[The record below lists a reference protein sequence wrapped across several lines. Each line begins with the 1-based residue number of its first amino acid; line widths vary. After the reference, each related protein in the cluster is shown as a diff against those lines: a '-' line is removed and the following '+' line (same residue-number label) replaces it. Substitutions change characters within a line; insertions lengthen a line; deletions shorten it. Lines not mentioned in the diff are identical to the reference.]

1 MDANVVSRRRGRGR
15 FPAAPPLPQEAG
27 AANAVCLYDPTREKA
42 NRENPQ
48 IFPIGK
54 FKIILPL
61 NMARAQA
68 EAISNHFFSCSA
80 SPSRGVMYTV
90 VYTSYS
96 TMPGLAP
103 LAFQMFFT
111 SVVSTATLAPVPAL

>member
-1 MDANVVSRRRGRGR
+1 MAVQ
-15 FPAAPPLPQEAG
+15 FPAELQSVRFRQSLSLWERWHGASRDGEGEVAPRSAAIPQEAG
-27 AANAVCLYDPTREKA
+27 AANAVFLYDPTRENA

-68 EAISNHFFSCSA
+68 EAISNHFFFSCSS
-80 SPSRGVMYTV
+80 SPSRGVM
-90 VYTSYS
+90 
-96 TMPGLAP
+96 
-103 LAFQMFFT
+103 
-111 SVVSTATLAPVPAL
+111 

>member
-1 MDANVVSRRRGRGR
+1 MAVQ
-15 FPAAPPLPQEAG
+15 FPAELQSVRFRQSLSLWERWHGASRDGEGEVAPRSAALPQEAG

-61 NMARAQA
+61 KMRRAKRR
-68 EAISNHFFSCSA
+68 AIQIISSSA
-80 SPSRGVMYTV
+80 
-90 VYTSYS
+90 
-96 TMPGLAP
+96 AP
-103 LAFQMFFT
+103 
-111 SVVSTATLAPVPAL
+111 PAHPAG

>member
-1 MDANVVSRRRGRGR
+1 MHEFRADDFSIFPVDAKTPCRRGRESGS
-15 FPAAPPLPQEAG
+15 FYLFT
-27 AANAVCLYDPTREKA
+27 VVV
-42 NRENPQ
+42 
-48 IFPIGK
+48 
-54 FKIILPL
+54 
-61 NMARAQA
+61 
-68 EAISNHFFSCSA
+68 FSCSA